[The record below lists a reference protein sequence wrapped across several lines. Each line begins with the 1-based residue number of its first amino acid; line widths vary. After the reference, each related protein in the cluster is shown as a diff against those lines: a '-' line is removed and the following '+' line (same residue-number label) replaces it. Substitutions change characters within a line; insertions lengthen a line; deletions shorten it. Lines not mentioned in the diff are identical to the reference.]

1 METQTIINFA
11 LGTALTALGWFARE
25 MWDAVKELK
34 SDLGKLREELPKTY
48 VVKEDFRRDIDELK
62 DICKQI
68 FAKLD
73 HKADK

>member
-1 METQTIINFA
+1 MDVQTIINIV
-11 LGTALTALGWFARE
+11 LGFSLTALGWFARE

-34 SDLGKLREELPKTY
+34 ADLGKLREELPKTY

-62 DICKQI
+62 DICRQI

>member
-1 METQTIINFA
+1 MDVQTIINIV
-11 LGTALTALGWFARE
+11 LGFSLTALGWFARE

-34 SDLGKLREELPKTY
+34 ADLAKLREELPKTY

-62 DICKQI
+62 DICRQI

>member
-1 METQTIINFA
+1 MDIQTIINIV
-11 LGTALTALGWFARE
+11 LGFSLTALGWFARE

-34 SDLGKLREELPKTY
+34 ADLGKLREELPKTY

-62 DICKQI
+62 DICRQI

>member
-1 METQTIINFA
+1 MDVQTIINIV
-11 LGTALTALGWFARE
+11 LGFSLTALGWFARE

-34 SDLGKLREELPKTY
+34 ADLGKLREELPKTY

-68 FAKLD
+68 FNKLD
-73 HKADK
+73 TKADK

>member
-34 SDLGKLREELPKTY
+34 ADLGKLREELPKTY

-62 DICKQI
+62 DICRQI

>member
-1 METQTIINFA
+1 MDLQTIINIV
-11 LGTALTALGWFARE
+11 LGFSLTALGWFARE

-34 SDLGKLREELPKTY
+34 KDLGSLREELPKTY

>member
-34 SDLGKLREELPKTY
+34 ADLGKLREELPKTY

>member
-1 METQTIINFA
+1 MDVQTIINLV
-11 LGTALTALGWFARE
+11 LGFSLTALGWFARE

-34 SDLGKLREELPKTY
+34 ADLAKLREELPKSY
-48 VVKEDFRRDIDELK
+48 VAKEDFRRDIDELK